1 MVASRCQLGV
11 EPSSAVVVRFNGPIG
26 IQHSSTPCHIK
37 EISLIRD
44 TYIVMSTGKVLNMT
58 NVNPSVFV
66 IGPAY

>member
-1 MVASRCQLGV
+1 M
-11 EPSSAVVVRFNGPIG
+11 VVRFNGPIG

-44 TYIVMSTGKVLNMT
+44 TYIVMSTGNVLNMI